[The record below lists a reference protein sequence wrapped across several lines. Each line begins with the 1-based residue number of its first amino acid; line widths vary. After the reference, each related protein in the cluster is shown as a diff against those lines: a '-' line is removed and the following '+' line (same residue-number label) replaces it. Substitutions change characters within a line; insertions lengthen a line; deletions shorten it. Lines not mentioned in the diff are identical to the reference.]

1 MKKLQIGEGQ
11 GLDAKEVAARR
22 AVLEVRDGMI
32 VGLGTGSTAAH
43 AIRLLG
49 ERIQTEGLQILGV
62 PTSAR
67 SKEQAEQLG
76 IPLVDF
82 AQVERVDMTIDGA
95 DEVDPHLHLIK
106 GGGGALVQE
115 KIVASAT
122 RDLLIICDQSKV
134 KAQLGAF
141 PLPIAIIPFGWQAT
155 LRKLRSF
162 GYPIHLRTDSAGET
176 YITDDSLYIVDMQCG
191 AIPNPPALEQELKSI
206 VGVAEV
212 GLFTGLTRRVI
223 VGNSDGST
231 QILERP

>member
-1 MKKLQIGEGQ
+1 MNPLQIREV

-22 AVLEVRDGMI
+22 AVAEVRDGMI
-32 VGLGTGSTAAH
+32 IGLGTGSTAAH
-43 AIRLLG
+43 AIRILG
-49 ERIQTEGLQILGV
+49 ERIQAEGIRIQGV

-95 DEVDPHLHLIK
+95 DEVDPNLHLIK

-122 RDLLIICDQSKV
+122 RDLLIICDPSKV

-162 GYPIHLRTDSAGET
+162 GYPLHLRTDSAGDP
-176 YITDDSLYIVDMQCG
+176 YRTDDRLYIVDMQCG
-191 AIPNPPALEQELKSI
+191 EIPDPPALEQRIKSI
-206 VGVAEV
+206 IGVAEV